1 MTTQIF
7 QNYFKVAI
15 RNLLRQK
22 THSMI
27 NIIGL
32 STGMCF
38 SLLICVYVLFEM
50 SYDNFHVKRKSI
62 FLLPMTWH
70 FNGTVLPT
78 AANCSVGGPFMQESF
93 PEVEQTVRIKRS
105 SLSLKKANES
115 INELKVLY
123 ADSTF
128 FTIFTFPLISG
139 DPKKLLMEPNSIV
152 LTESMAVKYFG
163 SEWAHADV
171 LNQTVAGPN
180 NVLYSIT
187 GVAKDVPS
195 NSHIQFDFVVSLNT
209 LLPAS
214 HQPTWDNS
222 EYYTYLVL
230 HPDANSAE
238 IVKSIP
244 ARLESKFGAWAKE
257 GVELD
262 LVPLSDIYLKNLKY
276 KLPNTSD
283 ILYVNIFIAIA
294 FLILV
299 VATLNY
305 INLSTARSMER
316 ALEVGVRKVMGA
328 MRMQLFYQ
336 FMSESTIIT
345 FGSLIVAMG
354 LAFVSLPVFDFI
366 IGKSLDVSTMFTI
379 TNCSL
384 IALGCLVISFIA
396 GLYPALVLSS
406 YQPALVLKGKLKDS
420 VAGIKLRRRLVIVQ
434 FAISIIL
441 IVSALTISSQLRFM
455 QLKDSGYSRN
465 QIVSLSLDSLARSR
479 VDVFKAKALAR
490 PMITSISAATQ
501 LPVNITFE
509 TALNVKG
516 SEERKLIRVAPVDAD
531 YLKTIGITTII
542 GNDFSGST
550 GLADNRQI
558 ILNESAVE
566 FFGWTNE
573 DAIGKELHV
582 WQATGV
588 VIGVVNDFHFS
599 SLHSPIAPLV
609 IFTGKDLVLSNLL
622 VRVDSG
628 TKIEQINSLKE
639 VWSEVNPDSPFVLT
653 HLDERYEL
661 LYQSEGMMSKIV
673 NLFALL
679 SAIICG
685 LGLFGL
691 ASYSIL
697 QRTKE
702 LGIRKVLGA
711 SASQLILMVGTS
723 FVKQVVIA
731 LLIAAPASYF
741 LMGRWLSDF
750 NYRIDFNWWIV
761 AVAGLIAVLVAV
773 VTVTYHSVK
782 AASNNPVDS
791 LRSE

>member
-1 MTTQIF
+1 MNII

-22 THSMI
+22 THSLI
-27 NIIGL
+27 NILGL

-38 SLLICVYVLFEM
+38 SLLISVYVLFEM
-50 SYDNFHVKRKSI
+50 SYDNFHSKGKNI

-78 AANCSVGGPFMQESF
+78 GANCSVGGPFMQESF
-93 PEVEQTVRIKRS
+93 PEVEQNVRVKRS
-105 SLSLKKANES
+105 SLSLKKENEVINES
-115 INELKVLY
+115 KVLY

-128 FTIFTFPLISG
+128 FSIFTFPLVSG
-139 DPKKLLMEPNSIV
+139 NPKKLLTEPNSIV

-163 SEWAHADV
+163 KEWAKADI
-171 LNQTVAGPN
+171 LNQTLGGSSSA
-180 NVLYSIT
+180 LYTIT
-187 GVAKDVPS
+187 GVVKDIPS
-195 NSHIQFDFVVSLNT
+195 NSHLQLDFVVSLNT
-209 LLPAS
+209 LLSAS
-214 HQPTWDNS
+214 HQPSWDNS

-230 HPDANSAE
+230 NPNADPAK

-244 ARLESKFGAWAKE
+244 ARLESKFGAWAQE

-262 LVPLSDIYLKNLKY
+262 LVPLADVYLNNLKY
-276 KLPNTSD
+276 KVPNTSD
-283 ILYVNIFIAIA
+283 ILYVKIFIAIA

-328 MRMQLFYQ
+328 VRMQLFYQ

-345 FGSLIVAMG
+345 FGSLLIAMG
-354 LAFVSLPVFDFI
+354 LVFVSLPAFDFI
-366 IGKSLDVSTMFTI
+366 IGKSLDLSSIFTL
-379 TNCSL
+379 TNCL
-384 IALGCLVISFIA
+384 LVALGCLLISLVA
-396 GLYPALVLSS
+396 GLYPAFILSN
-406 YQPALVLKGKLKDS
+406 YQPAKVLKGKLKDS
-420 VAGIKLRRRLVIVQ
+420 VAGIKLRRRLVIAQ
-434 FAISIIL
+434 FGISIIL
-441 IVSALTISSQLRFM
+441 IVSALTVSSQLKFM
-455 QLKDSGYSRN
+455 RLKDSGYSRN
-465 QIVSLSLDSLARSR
+465 QIMSLSLDSLARTR

-531 YLKTIGITTII
+531 YLKTMGIATVI
-542 GNDFSGST
+542 GNDFSSST
-550 GLADNRQI
+550 GQDGTREI

-573 DAIGKELHV
+573 GALGKELDV

-588 VIGVVNDFHFS
+588 VRGVVKDFHFS

-609 IFTGKDLVLSNLL
+609 IFTGKDLVLSNML
-622 VRVDSG
+622 VRVDSEA
-628 TKIEQINSLKE
+628 KIEQINLLKE

-653 HLDERYEL
+653 QLDERYEL
-661 LYQSEGMMSKIV
+661 LYQTEGMMSKIV

-679 SAIICG
+679 SAVISG

-711 SASQLILMVGTS
+711 SAQQLVLMVGIS
-723 FVKQVVIA
+723 FIKQVVIA
-731 LLIAAPASYF
+731 LVLAAPVSYF
-741 LMGRWLSDF
+741 LMNRWLQGF
-750 NYRIDFNWWIV
+750 NYKIDFNWGIV
-761 AVAGLIAVLVAV
+761 AAAGLIAVLVAV
-773 VTVTYHSVK
+773 LTVTYHSVK
-782 AASNNPVDS
+782 AASTNPVDS